1 MLAPRAAYLS
11 AVASAKADA
20 GPIEARGSYIL
31 QYVFFISLLVAG
43 AASVSATGRVT
54 LSMLVS
60 LGISWMF
67 LPLLHVLAAAA
78 LVASAPRPAAGGNR
92 AVALLLMGHAP
103 WSIWILLAAA
113 MAAAFGYHAWHP
125 MLFAALVPIALTF
138 RIVHAFCLEV
148 LRTSP
153 RGAIACTLLHQS
165 VTGLVGVVYLE
176 KTVGLVPRIYG
187 WLS

>member
-1 MLAPRAAYLS
+1 MRPRAAYLS

-20 GPIEARGSYIL
+20 QAPSSHPSYIAY
-31 QYVFFISLLVAG
+31 YVIFMSLLVAG

-67 LPLLHVLAAAA
+67 LPLLHVLVAAA
-78 LVASAPRPAAGGNR
+78 LVASAPRQAVGGNR

-103 WSIWILLAAA
+103 WSIWILLGAA
-113 MAAAFGYHAWHP
+113 MAAAFGYYAWHP
-125 MLFAALVPIALTF
+125 MLVVSLVPIALTF

-148 LRTSP
+148 LRASP
-153 RGAIACTLLHQS
+153 RGAIVRTLLHQS
-165 VTGLVGVVYLE
+165 VTGLAGVFYLE
-176 KTVGLVPRIYG
+176 KTVGLMPRIYG